1 MYRHSSLFA
10 HQSHRRP
17 MSLNLAFVA
26 IILSAVGAFVLLT
39 NTLYSADAAS
49 SFYEITLPSSYP
61 WGIAVDTKGN
71 AWVAEPECDPHPF
84 VCSAARTGNI
94 AQVKRSS
101 FSVTTNFT
109 EPSGRGFASPFFPV
123 PDTFGNIWFAEPNAN
138 AIGELIPNSHNPSA
152 SIWKQWVV
160 PTYNAAPF
168 QIAFDSRG
176 LLWFTEPQ
184 ANQIGSFN
192 TTTHAFTETA
202 TPSAY
207 STPYGITGPDT
218 SGAMWFT
225 ENNAAVARVAS
236 FVPPTGKL
244 KKVVINE
251 YLTVNSGPSTT
262 VHLITLDHKGRAWW
276 TEGFGGRIGSITI
289 SKAVKGTSKGV
300 SEYPIPACSNCGSHV
315 SGIAVDNAGIVWF
328 DDSLRS
334 CVDSYNPT
342 TNRFST
348 PIQLANGS
356 HPHDGLAVASDTNTV
371 FFVEEFAQKLGQ
383 IPQVSTNEKET

>member
-1 MYRHSSLFA
+1 MRRHSSLYV
-10 HQSHRRP
+10 HRKPSTLLR
-17 MSLNLAFVA
+17 LCLALASIIMGA
-26 IILSAVGAFVLLT
+26 IAAFVLLT
-39 NTLYSADAAS
+39 SVVSTTKAAS

-101 FSVTTNFT
+101 FSVTSNFT

-138 AIGELIPNSHNPSA
+138 AIGELIPNPYNPPA
-152 SIWKQWVV
+152 STWKQWHV

-262 VHLITLDHKGRAWW
+262 VHLITLDHKGRVWW
-276 TEGFGGRIGSITI
+276 TEGFGGRIGSLTI
-289 SKAVKGTSKGV
+289 SKSVKGTSKGV
-300 SEYPIPACSNCGSHV
+300 SEYLIPACSNCGSHV
-315 SGIAVDNAGIVWF
+315 SGIAVDNAGVVWF

-334 CVDSYNPT
+334 WVDSYNPT
-342 TNRFST
+342 TKRFST

-356 HPHDGLAVASDTNTV
+356 HPHDGLAVDSNNTV
-371 FFVEEFAQKLGQ
+371 YFAEEFSQKLGQ
-383 IPQVSTNEKET
+383 LPQVSTNEKET